1 MKYDFE
7 IKEIS
12 RYDATEFIQ
21 KLHYSKIMPRLT
33 KHFLGFYLHSQLQ
46 PVLVGVITLGWGTQP
61 KGTINKL
68 FKGLGSEDYYE
79 IGKMCMLEEMPRNSE
94 SQMLSKTI
102 KWLKDHHPK
111 KKFLYTWAD
120 GIMGK
125 PGYVYQ
131 AANFL
136 YGGFI
141 WTNIYITKKGEKL
154 HPRSTK
160 SLCDENVIF
169 EKKRDVTFFNN
180 RKAERIYW
188 LTQDFLDHKKI
199 SKIHGKQFRYI
210 LPLTKKARKMLKQS
224 SVTWGLN
231 YPKHKDLEWA
241 ISTKNGKQQ
250 LESLPNIDNNA
261 IEYNSKNINAHK

>member
-1 MKYDFE
+1 
-7 IKEIS
+7 
-12 RYDATEFIQ
+12 
-21 KLHYSKIMPRLT
+21 
-33 KHFLGFYLHSQLQ
+33 
-46 PVLVGVITLGWGTQP
+46 
-61 KGTINKL
+61 
-68 FKGLGSEDYYE
+68 
-79 IGKMCMLEEMPRNSE
+79 
-94 SQMLSKTI
+94 MLSKTI

-224 SVTWGLN
+224 SVDWGLN

-250 LESLPNIDNNA
+250 LESLPNIDSNA
-261 IEYNSKNINAHK
+261 IEYNTKNINAHK